1 MSGEL
6 LPTEIFV
13 DRDNKVDE
21 VIYGNAL
28 LEHYSVGG
36 IIHAVKYDA
45 ESQRNILTKVYKITK
60 VGLVKTEVGTD
71 GIEVRCVR
79 IQ

>member
-13 DRDNKVDE
+13 DNQEKE

-28 LEHYSVGG
+28 LEHYTVGG
-36 IIHAVKYDA
+36 IMNAVRYD
-45 ESQRNILTKVYKITK
+45 EETKRNIITKVYKITK
-60 VGLVKTEVGTD
+60 VELVKTEVNTD
-71 GIEVRCVR
+71 GIEVHCDR